1 MNGFI
6 LATARFIESK
16 DSSLVPVCV
25 EKITYPDLNVN
36 EASESQYAEYHSS
49 TPTAPPPDTPSR
61 RPQTRSQTP
70 SGPSHVTHVTNHYHT
85 RHESSFYRKP
95 TPSVF
100 FYGFQQ
106 PVVNRTIIVKS
117 ESKEEEK
124 SSASP
129 WLGAAVLVGT
139 TVATTV
145 AVSKLALERREFE
158 ELLDQRKNVKL
169 ALISEDEESFINQFD
184 LTFAE
189 LRKSRNILTGSA
201 LSGGGSLA
209 LLGSMLF
216 MGANNDITSAV
227 AIFSGCGAVAG
238 ACYAYFFV
246 SDDRNTRCKKLHALA
261 KKIIEKNV

>member
-1 MNGFI
+1 
-6 LATARFIESK
+6 
-16 DSSLVPVCV
+16 LVPVCV
-25 EKITYPDLNVN
+25 QKITYPDLNVN

-49 TPTAPPPDTPSR
+49 TPTAPPPDATFR

-70 SGPSHVTHVTNHYHT
+70 IFQSGPSHVTHVTNHYHT
-85 RHESSFYRKP
+85 RHESPFYREP
-95 TPSVF
+95 SSSVF
-100 FYGFQQ
+100 FYGLQQ

-145 AVSKLALERREFE
+145 AVSQLALERREFE

-169 ALISEDEESFINQFD
+169 ALMSEDEEQFINQFD

-209 LLGSMLF
+209 LLGSMLY
-216 MGANNDITSAV
+216 MGANNDVASAV
-227 AIFSGCGAVAG
+227 ALFSGCGAVAG